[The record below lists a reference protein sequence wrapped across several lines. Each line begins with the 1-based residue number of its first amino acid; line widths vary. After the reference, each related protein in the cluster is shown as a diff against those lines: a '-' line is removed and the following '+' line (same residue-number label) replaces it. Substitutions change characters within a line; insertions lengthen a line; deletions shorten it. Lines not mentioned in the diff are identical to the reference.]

1 MKDALD
7 KFIAS
12 NEDEKKDK
20 GEAEGSK
27 KGSEEKKPDFDYQ
40 KIEEATAEMKLLTDA
55 VHKMMLNKKKSETS
69 DKQPLVGLVGN
80 YFSRAS
86 ATFKNDPMPGAILET
101 LAKEEEDEVFETIEV
116 EDKVRAYSS
125 VPMQLRKAVKQP
137 G

>member
-12 NEDEKKDK
+12 NEDEKKEK

-55 VHKMMLNKKKSETS
+55 VHKMMLNKKKSESS

-86 ATFKNDPMPGAILET
+86 ATFKNDHMPGAILET